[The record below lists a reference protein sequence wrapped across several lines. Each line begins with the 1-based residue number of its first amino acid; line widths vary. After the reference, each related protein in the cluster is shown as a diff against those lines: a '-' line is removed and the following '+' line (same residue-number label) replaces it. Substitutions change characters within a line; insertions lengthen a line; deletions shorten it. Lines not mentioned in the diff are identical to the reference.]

1 MPTWQCIWIGK
12 WVQIKQWISPK
23 QKEDTEDQMSPSNIC
38 PMKDFPKLNII
49 LNKGEWLVIS
59 YIKLCFCHIGRN
71 LIDL

>member
-12 WVQIKQWISPK
+12 WVHIKQWISPK
-23 QKEDTEDQMSPSNIC
+23 QKEDTEDQMSPSDTY

-59 YIKLCFCHIGRN
+59 HIKLCFCRIGRN